1 MLKIKT
7 TKRSSRKWKYFPY
20 LCILNSTTYFS
31 CGGWKRQLRNPSQ
44 MTTTKSDKA
53 TLESKITSKQWKIF
67 SKVRRNFLEPGCT
80 TAEQISKVG
89 ETWNYSTNESSQRFT
104 PNFPKTSCN
113 KTESCSWRL
122 VCFCGSCNPY
132 EKLVLFVNWR
142 GLRPLDNKSIVLSYY
157 YILFGSQ
164 MALCS
169 RAIQSSSIG
178 SLFSSFQSE
187 STALLFFFS
196 VL

>member
-1 MLKIKT
+1 MKILPLSLYIEFHDILFMWWLKTAT
-7 TKRSSRKWKYFPY
+7 TKSEPDDYH
-20 LCILNSTTYFS
+20 
-31 CGGWKRQLRNPSQ
+31 
-44 MTTTKSDKA
+44 KSDKA
-53 TLESKITSKQWKIF
+53 TLESKITSKQWKLF

-122 VCFCGSCNPY
+122 LCFCGSCNPY

-187 STALLFFFS
+187 STALLFSQSCRNINIQFS
-196 VL
+196 WLKLTL